1 MRIYAVFDANGL
13 PKGFY
18 TPVVHS
24 KIPEGAVR
32 ISKEQWHEFI
42 RNQGQRCWDGEKVVE
57 YVPQPCSAHGFAA
70 RIGEFFGE
78 FGYFVFTLKK
88 IAR

>member
-1 MRIYAVFDANGL
+1 MRIYAIFDTEGL

-18 TPVVHS
+18 TPLVHS
-24 KIPEGAVR
+24 RIPEGAVC

-57 YVPQPCSAHGFAA
+57 YAPRSCSAQSLAA
-70 RIGEFFGE
+70 RIGEFIGGV
-78 FGYFVFTLKK
+78 GYFVFTLKR